1 MPHTSTRAG
10 NNDRALRSTA
20 AEVAGEGIR
29 RLGIVEEAV
38 AEDLGYEAVA
48 RTDKWPFPLQ
58 TGLCDMIRTWAQTSS
73 FWGVF
78 SARMEAHLDEPWRN
92 VTPRPRD

>member
-1 MPHTSTRAG
+1 MPHTSTRTG

-48 RTDKWPFPLQ
+48 RTDQRPFPLQ
-58 TGLCDMIRTWAQTSS
+58 TGLRDMIRTWPRTSS
-73 FWGVF
+73 FGGGGGLLRTDG
-78 SARMEAHLDEPWRN
+78 SSPGRAMAEHYA
-92 VTPRPRD
+92 